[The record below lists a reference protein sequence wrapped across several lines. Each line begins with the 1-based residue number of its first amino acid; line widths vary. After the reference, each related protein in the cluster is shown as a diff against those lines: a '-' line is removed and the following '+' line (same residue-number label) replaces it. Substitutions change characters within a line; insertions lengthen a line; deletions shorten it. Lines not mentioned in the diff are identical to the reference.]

1 MSVSLSYLRPF
12 YFFGVTFLLFVL
24 LNVSGSTGY
33 AQSVKPELGIGH
45 QVRSDEMEPDDL
57 PRGKPVDE
65 LPSLPVSDDPDEP
78 FICVPTYY
86 GFDLRRGIVSAEDKP
101 LIPAKIKDLAPISI
115 VTSEQKRSVF
125 ETTEPTSMSAR
136 FGRGFSLS
144 KKQIIEGFS
153 FDDTMPL
160 RPQYGGNFADNDDED
175 DDGDETSMPSEK
187 FHWRPAIR
195 QSLMFLSVQHGYAL
209 IFQEKTRRAL
219 KGPFF
224 SDYWR
229 SIKGTSGW
237 DDGNRF
243 FTNYIAH
250 PMQGGL
256 TGFIY
261 VQNHDRSRKQMF
273 AESRQYWRDRAK
285 AFVWSAAWSTQ
296 FELGPISQS
305 SIGNV
310 GMYGRMGYVDLV
322 ITPTVGTA
330 WLISEEAIDR
340 YIIRH
345 VETKSFLMKVTMRM
359 LLNPMRTMANL
370 LRFRE
375 PWYRDRPFGH

>member
-1 MSVSLSYLRPF
+1 MSKK
-12 YFFGVTFLLFVL
+12 G
-24 LNVSGSTGY
+24 
-33 AQSVKPELGIGH
+33 
-45 QVRSDEMEPDDL
+45 
-57 PRGKPVDE
+57 
-65 LPSLPVSDDPDEP
+65 PSLPDVPDDDIFSGSDTVYSDEDL
-78 FICVPTYY
+78 ICVPGYSFKPSEPS
-86 GFDLRRGIVSAEDKP
+86 FDEPVDKRSDDLGSLSVAEKKELLHDLAISEDK
-101 LIPAKIKDLAPISI
+101 LTA
-115 VTSEQKRSVF
+115 F
-125 ETTEPTSMSAR
+125 EMPEPKELSFRDA
-136 FGRGFSLS
+136 FNFSLS
-144 KKQIIEGFS
+144 KKQIIDGVSADNEEPVKASDTAGNEL
-153 FDDTMPL
+153 FDD
-160 RPQYGGNFADNDDED
+160 D
-175 DDGDETSMPSEK
+175 DDVALPNER

-224 SDYWR
+224 RDYWR

-261 VQNHDRSRKQMF
+261 VQNHDRLRKQMF

-285 AFVWSAAWSTQ
+285 AFAWSVAWSTQ
-296 FELGPISQS
+296 FELGPISQP

-310 GMYGRMGYVDLV
+310 GMYGKMGYVDLV

-330 WLISEEAIDR
+330 WLLSEEAIDR
-340 YIIRH
+340 YLIRH
-345 VETKSFLMKVTMRM
+345 IETRSFIVKMMARM
-359 LLNPMRTMANL
+359 FLNPMRTMANL
-370 LRFRE
+370 PVFANRGTATDISAIAAKYKDELFLAKCCVTGAS
-375 PWYRDRPFGH
+375 FGKMNSI